1 MKLEVKQYLYNELE
15 SCLTNFLWVYLI
27 ITTKHVFMHAIIMYW
42 HTLVYICMHWKPV
55 EKNWPLFSFPFHLAV
70 SPSFLFQNVPK
81 ARTLVCAF
89 KQKFELDIIE
99 THIFTRTCKYL
110 MLWIVTHFKEYW
122 KRIKMTNA
130 WTDFRCISCFAKNI
144 GRSWML
150 HFYIRSYV
158 TYLFWFFEVLRTL
171 FQF

>member
-1 MKLEVKQYLYNELE
+1 MNDKDVYNQYVNIDSCFELMKLEITLYLYNELE

-130 WTDFRCISCFAKNI
+130 WTDFRCISGFAKNN
-144 GRSWML
+144 GRS
-150 HFYIRSYV
+150 
-158 TYLFWFFEVLRTL
+158 
-171 FQF
+171 